1 MRHSGVVLAGHGALW
16 VNPGLKIPDRVYYG
30 DGNQIYHQLFPFG
43 NNVLDSCIISCYYSR
58 KGIKV
63 RCMSNNKAVTVSDI
77 GVAIRKKRKDDGLTL
92 ADAAALCGVGYRF
105 MSDLENGKS
114 TVQLGK
120 VLQVL
125 NALGVDIYTVS
136 RKWPNE

>member
-1 MRHSGVVLAGHGALW
+1 
-16 VNPGLKIPDRVYYG
+16 
-30 DGNQIYHQLFPFG
+30 
-43 NNVLDSCIISCYYSR
+43 
-58 KGIKV
+58 
-63 RCMSNNKAVTVSDI
+63 MSNNKAVTVSDI
-77 GVAIRKKRKDDGLTL
+77 GATIRNKRKDDGLTL